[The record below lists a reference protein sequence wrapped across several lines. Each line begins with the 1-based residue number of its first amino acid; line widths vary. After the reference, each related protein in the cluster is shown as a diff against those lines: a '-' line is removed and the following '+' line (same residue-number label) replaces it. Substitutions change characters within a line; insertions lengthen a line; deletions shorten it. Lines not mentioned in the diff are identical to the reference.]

1 VVPYTAVLLHWRIG
15 PTAHGNELWS
25 HCVQLR
31 QCTNVQ
37 CTDLVYIS
45 KRITLLKMEIDSM
58 FLLDTNPLLKILI
71 FEELNDM

>member
-1 VVPYTAVLLHWRIG
+1 M
-15 PTAHGNELWS
+15 
-25 HCVQLR
+25 
-31 QCTNVQ
+31 
-37 CTDLVYIS
+37 YIS